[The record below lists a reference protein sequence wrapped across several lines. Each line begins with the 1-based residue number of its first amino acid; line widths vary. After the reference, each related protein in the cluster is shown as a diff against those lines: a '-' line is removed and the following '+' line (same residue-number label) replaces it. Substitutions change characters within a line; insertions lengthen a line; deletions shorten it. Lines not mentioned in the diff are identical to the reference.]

1 MSFGVRAYA
10 CACACVC
17 VWILSECAF
26 VHNLLEYMCVCVC
39 VSECLCVRGTTVRTC
54 TAGRNVCV
62 CLCTCASVL
71 SSPCVCV
78 FLLLGDRASTGLV
91 EVGQIGSNKT
101 NR

>member
-1 MSFGVRAYA
+1 
-10 CACACVC
+10 
-17 VWILSECAF
+17 
-26 VHNLLEYMCVCVC
+26 MCIRSQLAGIYVCVC
-39 VSECLCVRGTTVRTC
+39 VSECFCVRGTTVRTC